1 MGLFDEVLNAVNSP
15 DRQGS
20 MDQIGGILN
29 TVQQLS
35 GNAGTDSNTMQ
46 SAMGIVGNFVRSS
59 LQEKRITQG
68 EQQTQSIVDQFSGT
82 SPNSQA
88 VNTIFSGGMQ
98 QQVAQAISQR
108 TGLDAN
114 MALQMLPVLVPLVLK
129 FLQSGASSQN
139 PQSGGNSVL
148 NSFLDA
154 DGDGDVDISDAMG
167 LASRFMRR

>member
-1 MGLFDEVLNAVNSP
+1 MGLFDQVLSAVNNP
-15 DRQGS
+15 GQRGS
-20 MDQIGGILN
+20 MDDIGGILN

-35 GNAGTDSNTMQ
+35 GNTGTDSSKMQ
-46 SAMGIVGNFVRSS
+46 SAMGVVGNFVRSS
-59 LQEKRITQG
+59 LQQKRVNEG
-68 EQQTQSIVDQFSGT
+68 EQQAQSIVDQFSGT

-88 VNTIFSGGMQ
+88 VNTLFSGGMQ

-114 MALQMLPVLVPLVLK
+114 MALQMLPMLVPLVLK

-167 LASRFMRR
+167 MASRFLKR

>member
-1 MGLFDEVLNAVNSP
+1 MGLFDQVLSAVNNP
-15 DRQGS
+15 ETQGS

-35 GNAGTDSNTMQ
+35 GNAGTDSSTVQ
-46 SAMGIVGNFVRSS
+46 SAMGVVGNFVRSS
-59 LQEKRITQG
+59 LQEKRDTEG
-68 EQQTQSIVDQFSGT
+68 EAQAQSILDQFSGT

-88 VNTIFSGGMQ
+88 VNSLFSGVMQ
-98 QQVAQAISQR
+98 QQVAQAIAQR
-108 TGLDAN
+108 TGLDVAVGK
-114 MALQMLPVLVPLVLK
+114 QMLPMLVPLVLQ
-129 FLQSGASSQN
+129 FLQSGANSQN

-167 LASRFMRR
+167 LASRFMGK

>member
-15 DRQGS
+15 DRRGS
-20 MDQIGGILN
+20 MDEIGGILN

-35 GNAGTDSNTMQ
+35 GNAGTNSSTMQ

-59 LQEKRITQG
+59 LQQKRVNEG
-68 EQQTQSIVDQFSGT
+68 EQQAQSIVDQFSGT

-88 VNTIFSGGMQ
+88 VNSLFSGGMQ

-114 MALQMLPVLVPLVLK
+114 MAMQMLPMLVPLVLK

>member
-1 MGLFDEVLNAVNSP
+1 MGLFDQVMSAVNNP
-15 DRQGS
+15 NTQGS

-35 GNAGTDSNTMQ
+35 GNAGTDSSTMQ
-46 SAMGIVGNFVRSS
+46 SAMGVVGNFVRSS
-59 LQEKRITQG
+59 LQEKRNSEG
-68 EQQTQSIVDQFSGT
+68 EEQAQSIVDQFSGT

-88 VNTIFSGGMQ
+88 VNTLFSGVMQ
-98 QQVAQAISQR
+98 QQVTEAIAQR
-108 TGLDAN
+108 TGLDFG
-114 MALQMLPVLVPLVLK
+114 MAQQMLPMLVPLVLK
-129 FLQSGASSQN
+129 FLQSGANSEN

-167 LASRFMRR
+167 MAVRLV

>member
-1 MGLFDEVLNAVNSP
+1 MGLFDDVLNAINSP

-35 GNAGTDSNTMQ
+35 GNAGTDSSTIQ

-59 LQEKRITQG
+59 LQETRVKQG
-68 EQQTQSIVDQFSGT
+68 EPQAQSIVNQFSGT

-88 VNTIFSGGMQ
+88 VNALFSNSMQ
-98 QQVAQAISQR
+98 QQVAQAIAQR

-114 MALQMLPVLVPLVLK
+114 MALQMLPMLVPLVLQ
-129 FLQSGASSQN
+129 FLQSGANSQN
-139 PQSGGNSVL
+139 PQSENSVL
-148 NSFLDA
+148 HSFLDA
-154 DGDGDVDISDAMG
+154 DGDGNLDISDAIQ
-167 LASRFMRR
+167 LASRFIRR

>member
-20 MDQIGGILN
+20 MNEIGGILN

-46 SAMGIVGNFVRSS
+46 SAMGVVGNFVRSS
-59 LQEKRITQG
+59 LQQKRVNEG
-68 EQQTQSIVDQFSGT
+68 EQQAQSIVDQFSGT

-88 VNTIFSGGMQ
+88 VNSLFSGGMQ
-98 QQVAQAISQR
+98 QQVAQAIAQR

-114 MALQMLPVLVPLVLK
+114 MAMQMLPMLVPLVLK

-154 DGDGDVDISDAMG
+154 DGDGDVDISDAIG

>member
-1 MGLFDEVLNAVNSP
+1 MGLFDDVLNAINSP

-35 GNAGTDSNTMQ
+35 GNAGTDSSTIQ

-59 LQEKRITQG
+59 LQETRVKQG
-68 EQQTQSIVDQFSGT
+68 EPQAQSIVNQFSGT

-88 VNTIFSGGMQ
+88 VNALFSSGMQ
-98 QQVAQAISQR
+98 QQVAQAIAQR

-114 MALQMLPVLVPLVLK
+114 MALQMLPMLVPLVLQ
-129 FLQSGASSQN
+129 FLQSGANSQN
-139 PQSGGNSVL
+139 PQSENSVL
-148 NSFLDA
+148 HSFLDA
-154 DGDGDVDISDAMG
+154 NGDGNLDISDAIQ